1 MFLLIFVV
9 QDLLLN
15 MPEYK
20 NNINSKLPFIG
31 VSIFARMS
39 ALANQYKAIN
49 LSQGF
54 PDFDIDDKL
63 IERVRHYMKTGH
75 NQYAPFQGVAEL
87 RKAIAEKVRITTG
100 REYDWQDEV
109 NITAG
114 ATQAI
119 NTAISCFVRDG
130 DEVIIFE
137 PAYDSYAPSV
147 EMCNGKVRQVKL
159 YSPAFSIDWS
169 EVKNLINERTKMI
182 IINTPHNPTGS
193 LISADDLVELSDL
206 TSGTDI
212 IVLSDEVYEH
222 LVFDGKLHSSAC
234 CFDGLFERSL
244 IVGSFGK
251 TFHATGWKMGFILG
265 PANLMAEFRKLHQFV
280 VFTCNTPIQ
289 YALADFLADSDN
301 YALLNKFYQEKRD
314 IFVNGIKNSGFK
326 IIKSYGTYFQLLDYR
341 SLSELREEEYAEV
354 LVKEYKIAS
363 IPVSAFY
370 HDNTNQHLLRFC
382 FAKKEETLLKAI
394 EILNNISR

>member
-147 EMCNGKVRQVKL
+147 EMCNGKVRQVNYIL
-159 YSPAFSIDWS
+159 QLS
-169 EVKNLINERTKMI
+169 VLI
-182 IINTPHNPTGS
+182 
-193 LISADDLVELSDL
+193 
-206 TSGTDI
+206 
-212 IVLSDEVYEH
+212 
-222 LVFDGKLHSSAC
+222 
-234 CFDGLFERSL
+234 
-244 IVGSFGK
+244 
-251 TFHATGWKMGFILG
+251 G
-265 PANLMAEFRKLHQFV
+265 PK
-280 VFTCNTPIQ
+280 
-289 YALADFLADSDN
+289 
-301 YALLNKFYQEKRD
+301 
-314 IFVNGIKNSGFK
+314 
-326 IIKSYGTYFQLLDYR
+326 
-341 SLSELREEEYAEV
+341 
-354 LVKEYKIAS
+354 
-363 IPVSAFY
+363 
-370 HDNTNQHLLRFC
+370 
-382 FAKKEETLLKAI
+382 
-394 EILNNISR
+394 